1 MANERPPAD
10 SIDVRL
16 QWPSAPLDHDGSD
29 DALSASLVEQP
40 PPAHLVPDPEMPAV
54 EATPDVR
61 AELDAVRS
69 ELAALRRAVAGLVAR
84 HELHEL
90 QSAVGELQGG
100 VSVLLERPTGG
111 SAKSVELSAIR
122 AELATVRERL
132 EGSVD
137 LSEIPAELAKVREQL
152 EGAGDLSEVRAELAA
167 VREQLDGSGD
177 LGEVRAELAAVRK
190 QLEGSSSPH
199 APDLDPLSE
208 ELSGLREEVSG
219 LREEVAALRRR
230 IPVRSDRPPMHLS
243 EDQLQQLAVEIAARL
258 DGRQEP
264 RARHRAR

>member
-40 PPAHLVPDPEMPAV
+40 PPAHLVPDPAMPAV

-167 VREQLDGSGD
+167 VRKE
-177 LGEVRAELAAVRK
+177 
-190 QLEGSSSPH
+190 LEGSSSPH